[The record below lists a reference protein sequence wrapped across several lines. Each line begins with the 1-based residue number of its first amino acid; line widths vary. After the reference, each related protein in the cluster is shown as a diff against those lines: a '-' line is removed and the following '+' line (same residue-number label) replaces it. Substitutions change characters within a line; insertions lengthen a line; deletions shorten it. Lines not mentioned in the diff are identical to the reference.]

1 MNWGL
6 ALGRM
11 KLFGNSCEND
21 DFRIDLEDNDETSEE
36 YLKEKEA
43 REECVEKVN
52 KVKMKYG
59 NQ

>member
-1 MNWGL
+1 M
-6 ALGRM
+6 GRK
-11 KLFGNSCEND
+11 KLFGNSCENDD

-43 REECVEKVN
+43 REEYVEKVN

-59 NQ
+59 NH